1 MKVLWFANTPCNA
14 DEYFNT
20 ELKGTGGWL
29 KALDRELQN
38 HVDLHV
44 AFCPAITVTFFPKGI
59 VNFFIALNRSTYK
72 DFIIFMYP
80 LLSVLIL

>member
-1 MKVLWFANTPCNA
+1 LVEKGLLKMVLSL
-14 DEYFNT
+14 FNP
-20 ELKGTGGWL
+20 KGCPIIP
-29 KALDRELQN
+29 N
-38 HVDLHV
+38 NVDLHV